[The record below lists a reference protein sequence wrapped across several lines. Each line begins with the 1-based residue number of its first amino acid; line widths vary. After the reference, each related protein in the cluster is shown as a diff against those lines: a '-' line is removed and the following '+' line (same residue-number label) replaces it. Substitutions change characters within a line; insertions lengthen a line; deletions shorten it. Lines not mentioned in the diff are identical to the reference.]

1 MSESFLAEDEA
12 WRPSTNRWL
21 IAGTVTMAVFM
32 ELLDTAIINVS
43 LPQIAGSLSIGV
55 NEATWVI
62 TAYLVANGIVIPV
75 SGWLSTVFGR
85 KRYFMLSLG
94 LFTLSSVLCGLSSS
108 LPQLVFFRLLQ
119 GLSGGGLQTTMQ
131 TILLDTFG
139 FKDRP
144 KALTLVMATAVCAP
158 AIGPP
163 LGGFI
168 TDHFSWRWLFLINLP
183 VGIISCLAVAAL
195 LEDPPWE
202 KRITA
207 KGAAPIDYVGLILLA
222 IGFGVLQYV
231 LDRGE
236 EFGWFE
242 SPSICVLTA
251 LSLSSIAAVVV
262 WFQEKERPLLGL
274 TPLSNRNFIFGCI
287 IAFGTIAPF
296 FSTNVQLPQLVEA
309 DLGYTAQLSGLL
321 LSPGPIATLIT
332 LFFLSNPAFKMSHHT
347 RLVIGLVIMGACL
360 FQIGRISPDV
370 DYPTLV
376 TIRFFQGAAD
386 AFVFLPLNI
395 LTYGTLSRDQLR
407 DATCLFAMLRNVV
420 GSASVS
426 VTTAWVVE
434 RSQTHMADLS
444 QHLTP
449 FDPAFAQ
456 ATDRNSAALTAIGMT
471 PAGAAGGAQG
481 QFYHTLIQ
489 QSSFL
494 AYLDIF
500 QFMGLVSIAVIPA
513 AILFKSPSSGSHHA
527 VAAH

>member
-1 MSESFLAEDEA
+1 MSESYFAEDEA
-12 WRPSTNRWL
+12 WRPAANRWL
-21 IAGTVTMAVFM
+21 IAATVTMAVFM

-62 TAYLVANGIVIPV
+62 TAYLVANGIIIPV

-85 KRYFMLSLG
+85 KRYFLLSLG

-108 LPQLVFFRLLQ
+108 LPQLVIFRLAQ
-119 GLSGGGLQTTMQ
+119 GMSGGGLQTTMQ

-183 VGIISCLAVAAL
+183 VGIIACLAIAAL
-195 LEDPPWE
+195 VEDPPWE
-202 KRITA
+202 KRNTA

-222 IGFGVLQYV
+222 VGFGVLQYV

-236 EFGWFE
+236 EFGWFG
-242 SPSICVLTA
+242 STSICVLMA
-251 LSLSSIAAVVV
+251 LSLSSILAVFV
-262 WFQEKERPLLGL
+262 WFHEKEKPLLGL
-274 TPLSNRNFIFGCI
+274 SPLSNRNFLLGCV

-296 FSTNVQLPQLVEA
+296 FSTNVQLPQLVET
-309 DLGYTAQLSGLL
+309 DFGYTAQLSGLL
-321 LSPGPIATLIT
+321 LSPGPISTLVTLI
-332 LFFLSNPAFKMSHHT
+332 FLSSPALKMSHHT
-347 RLVIGLVIMGACL
+347 RLIIGLVIMGSCL
-360 FQIGRISPDV
+360 FSIGRLSPDV
-370 DYPTLV
+370 DYWTLV

-395 LTYGTLSRDQLR
+395 LTYATLRRDQLR
-407 DATCLFAMLRNVV
+407 DATCLFSMLRNVI

-449 FDPAFAQ
+449 YDPAFSA
-456 ATDRNSAALTAIGMT
+456 AADRSAAALTAIGMT
-471 PAGAAGGAQG
+471 PAGAAAATQG

-489 QSSFL
+489 QSSLLGYF
-494 AYLDIF
+494 DIF
-500 QFMGLVSIAVIPA
+500 QFMGLVTIAIVPA
-513 AILFKSPSSGSHHA
+513 AILFRPPTSASPQPT
-527 VAAH
+527 VAH

>member
-1 MSESFLAEDEA
+1 MSESYFAEDEA
-12 WRPSTNRWL
+12 WRPAGNRWL
-21 IAGTVTMAVFM
+21 IAATVTMGAFM

-85 KRYFMLSLG
+85 KRYFLMSLG
-94 LFTLSSVLCGLSSS
+94 LFTLSSMLCGISAS
-108 LPQLVFFRLLQ
+108 LPQLIIFRLAQ

-139 FKDRP
+139 FRDRP
-144 KALTLVMATAVCAP
+144 KALTLVMATAVSAP
-158 AIGPP
+158 AIGPI

-168 TDHFSWRWLFLINLP
+168 TDHMSWRWLFLINLP
-183 VGIISCLAVAAL
+183 VGIVTCLAVAAL
-195 LEDPPWE
+195 VDDPPWE

-236 EFGWFE
+236 EFGWFD
-242 SPSICVLTA
+242 STSICLMTA
-251 LSLSSIAAVVV
+251 LSLSAILAVFV
-262 WFQEKERPLLGL
+262 WFREKNKPLLGL
-274 TPLSNRNFIFGCI
+274 SPLSNRNFLLGCVI
-287 IAFGTIAPF
+287 SGATIAPF
-296 FSTNVQLPQLVEA
+296 FATNVQLPQLVEA
-309 DLGYTAQLSGLL
+309 DFGYTAQLSGLL
-321 LSPGPIATLIT
+321 LSPGPIATLLT
-332 LFFLSNPAFKMSHHT
+332 LVLLSNPAFKMSHHT
-347 RLVIGLVIMGACL
+347 RLILGLVIMGTCL

-386 AFVFLPLNI
+386 AFAFLPLNI
-395 LTYGTLSRDQLR
+395 LTYATLSRDQLR
-407 DATCLFAMLRNVV
+407 DATCLFAMLRNIV

-426 VTTAWVVE
+426 VTTAWIVE

-456 ATDRNSAALTAIGMT
+456 ATDRSSAALTAIGMT
-471 PAGAAGGAQG
+471 PAGAAAATQG
-481 QFYHTLIQ
+481 QFYHSLIQ
-489 QSSFL
+489 QSSLL

-500 QFMGLVSIAVIPA
+500 QVMGLMAIAVIPV
-513 AILFKSPSSGSHHA
+513 AILFKPLTSASHQA
-527 VAAH
+527 VAVH